1 MPSIAVC
8 PNADVPVDILKNL
21 KGFDSELQAIS
32 FLVEQYLSKATGRL
46 DAGAKLKEVDEALR
60 IGKCDCIDEHFG
72 D

>member
-8 PNADVPVDILKNL
+8 PNADVPVDIIKNL

-46 DAGAKLKEVDEALR
+46 DAGTKLKEVDEALR